1 MTRFSQLCTALFVT
15 STLLSAAAV
24 AREPNEP
31 PRREDRREDRRDDRR
46 EDRRENRDAEH
57 HADRRED
64 RREDRTEHDRSGPS
78 HAAHDRQNHE
88 GRSGHG
94 QRGNE

>member
-31 PRREDRREDRRDDRR
+31 PRREDRREDR
-46 EDRRENRDAEH
+46 A
-57 HADRRED
+57 
-64 RREDRTEHDRSGPS
+64 HDSSGPS
-78 HAAHDRQNHE
+78 HAEHDRQNHE
-88 GRSGHG
+88 PRSGHG

>member
-31 PRREDRREDRRDDRR
+31 PRREDRREDRH
-46 EDRRENRDAEH
+46 E
-57 HADRRED
+57 DRRED
-64 RREDRTEHDRSGPS
+64 RREDREHDRSGPS
-78 HAAHDRQNHE
+78 HADHDRQNHE

>member
-31 PRREDRREDRRDDRR
+31 PRREDRREDR
-46 EDRRENRDAEH
+46 NEH
-57 HADRRED
+57 E
-64 RREDRTEHDRSGPS
+64 RSGPS
-78 HAAHDRQNHE
+78 HADHDRQNLE

>member
-31 PRREDRREDRRDDRR
+31 PRH
-46 EDRRENRDAEH
+46 EDRRENRDAER
-57 HADRRED
+57 HAGRRED
-64 RREDRTEHDRSGPS
+64 RREDRNEHDRSGPS
-78 HAAHDRQNHE
+78 HADHDRQNHE